1 MNFDQILTAPEA
13 LCGDAASLAGTDTLN
28 VDTAQSL
35 CEEVMAVLRGAE
47 EHPGTALSRATLDV
61 WQHIRPGMPPQQRD
75 RFRTHVQ
82 IYLDGCVKE
91 VTARRTEEPPDL
103 ETYLQLHRS
112 TVRLGFIYV
121 LAEYCLGIDLTHHV
135 AEHLKEFEAIHTLAT
150 DQVVLFNDL
159 LSLRK
164 EVGDGEIL
172 NSIIVLAHHEG
183 LSLQE
188 AVDQVFARAVT
199 TDKQFVALR
208 SELLAGS
215 LGQATNIRSYL
226 QEPGHIMFGSR
237 EYEYYAPR
245 YAGNK
250 DWSMQPRPGRHI
262 TLAPIPRHPL
272 TPVRN
277 TDHRRELIHRTGTPP
292 MFFWQEHF
300 TWRHNP
306 PCQ

>member
-13 LCGDAASLAGTDTLN
+13 LCGDAASLAGPDTLT

-82 IYLDGCVKE
+82 IYLDGRVKE
-91 VTARRTEEPPDL
+91 VTARHAKEPPDL
-103 ETYLQLHRS
+103 EPYLQLHRS

-121 LAEYCLGIDLTHHV
+121 LAEYCLGIDLTHHM

-150 DQVVLFNDL
+150 DQFVLFNGL

-188 AVDQVFARAVT
+188 VVDQVFARAET
-199 TDKQFVALR
+199 TEKQFVTLR
-208 SELLAGS
+208 SEVLAGP
-215 LGQATNIRSYL
+215 LGQATNIQSYS
-226 QEPGHIMFGSR
+226 QELGHIISGSR

-245 YAGNK
+245 YSGNK
-250 DWSMQPRPGRHI
+250 NWSIQPRPGRHI
-262 TLAPIPRHPL
+262 TLDPIHD
-272 TPVRN
+272 TP
-277 TDHRRELIHRTGTPP
+277 
-292 MFFWQEHF
+292 
-300 TWRHNP
+300 
-306 PCQ
+306 